1 MDYRPSIAPSPR
13 RQTGQGYEMCE
24 EAPHPNFVKLDLEL
38 TFLFER
44 IKKEPIV
51 GPLRDLS
58 EQLQN
63 AVDDRMGRIRKD
75 HE

>member
-1 MDYRPSIAPSPR
+1 
-13 RQTGQGYEMCE
+13 MCE
-24 EAPHPNFVKLDLEL
+24 EAPHPNFGKLDLEL

-63 AVDDRMGRIRKD
+63 VVDDRMGRIRKD

>member
-1 MDYRPSIAPSPR
+1 
-13 RQTGQGYEMCE
+13 MCE

-58 EQLQN
+58 EQLQKV
-63 AVDDRMGRIRKD
+63 VDDRMGRIRKD